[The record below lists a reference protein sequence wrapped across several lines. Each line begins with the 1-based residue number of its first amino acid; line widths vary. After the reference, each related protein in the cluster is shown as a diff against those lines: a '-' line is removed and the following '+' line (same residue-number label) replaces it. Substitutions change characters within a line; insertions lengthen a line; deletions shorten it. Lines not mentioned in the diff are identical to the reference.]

1 MKNLILYILFC
12 LPLQFFAQV
21 SGNVSYDKNNNYN
34 YNNGNP
40 GAKITDNI
48 PQAQWLDERTV
59 MLEVN
64 ALSNQNASSYT
75 AIFNMKQVGLTSEET
90 DRVFNE
96 RYESFVNQ
104 LIAAGIKKED
114 IYLDLV
120 SFVPVYEFEEEKKLF
135 SKKTYNE
142 IPKGFEIQQ
151 NVHIRYNDSR
161 LLSKMMSAAAR
172 NEIYDIVKVDYFVE
186 NSEEIYQDLRKR
198 AVDYINKEIAQ
209 FEPLGLEL
217 DDTYR
222 FATEEEKAAYPTE
235 RYANYKAFSSQS
247 LDGTSKGKVNNA
259 DKALTHFYQKVA
271 YDEFEIIVNPAILEP
286 AVQFMYN
293 LKVKFRL
300 KQPEPKVEIKREK
313 EFVWLTPNGELRTLK
328 VENDDAPAVKPSNS
342 GTVTI
347 PDDK

>member
-1 MKNLILYILFC
+1 MKNLILYILLC
-12 LPLQFFAQV
+12 LPLQFFAQI
-21 SGNVSYDKNNNYN
+21 SGNANYDKNSNNN

-40 GAKITDNI
+40 GAKTADNI

-161 LLSKMMSAAAR
+161 LLGKMMSAAAR

-222 FATEEEKAAYPTE
+222 FATEEEKTAYPTE

-271 YDEFEIIVNPAILEP
+271 YDEFEIIVNPAILGP

>member
-1 MKNLILYILFC
+1 MKNLILFALLFIAVVN
-12 LPLQFFAQV
+12 FAQV
-21 SGNVSYDKNNNYN
+21 SGNINYEKNNNYN
-34 YNNGNP
+34 YNTGNP
-40 GAKITDNI
+40 GTKVTDNI

-64 ALSNQNASSYT
+64 ALSNQSASSYT
-75 AIFNMKQVGLTSEET
+75 AIFNIKQLGQTSEEA

-96 RYESFVNQ
+96 RYDAFVNQ
-104 LIAAGIKKED
+104 LIAAGIKRED

-135 SKKTYNE
+135 SKNTYND
-142 IPKGFEIQQ
+142 
-151 NVHIRYNDSR
+151 IRYKDSR
-161 LLSKMMSAAAR
+161 QLGKMMSAAPK
-172 NEIYDIVKVDYFVE
+172 NEIYDIVKVDYFIE
-186 NSEEIYQDLRKR
+186 NSEEVYHDLRKR
-198 AVDYINKEIAQ
+198 AVEYINKEILQ
-209 FEPLGLEL
+209 FEILGLEL

-222 FATEEEKAAYPTE
+222 FATEEERAAYPSD
-235 RYANYKAFSSQS
+235 RYASYKAFSSQS
-247 LDGTSKGKVNNA
+247 LDGTSKGKVNSA
-259 DKALTHFYQKVA
+259 DKAQTHFYQKINF
-271 YDEFEIIVNPAILEP
+271 DEFEIIVNPAILEP

-300 KQPEPKVEIKREK
+300 KQPEPKIEIKREK

-328 VENDDAPAVKPSNS
+328 VENDDAPAAKPNNN

>member
-1 MKNLILYILFC
+1 MKNLILYGLLSLSVECI
-12 LPLQFFAQV
+12 AQV
-21 SGNVSYDKNNNYN
+21 SGNNIYEKNSNYN
-34 YNNGNP
+34 YNTGNP
-40 GAKITDNI
+40 GTKLTDNI
-48 PQAQWLDERTV
+48 PQAQWIDERTV

-64 ALSNQNASSYT
+64 ALSNQTATSYT
-75 AIFNMKQVGLTSEET
+75 AIFNMKQLGQTSEEA
-90 DRVFNE
+90 DRIFNE
-96 RYESFVNQ
+96 RFDAFVNQ
-104 LIAAGIKKED
+104 LIAAGVKRED

-135 SKKTYNE
+135 SKKTFNE

-151 NVHIRYNDSR
+151 NVHIRYTDHR
-161 LLSKMMSAAAR
+161 QLGKMMSAAAK

-186 NSEEIYQDLRKR
+186 NSEEVYHDLRKR
-198 AVDYINKEIAQ
+198 AVEYINKEIAQ
-209 FEPLGLEL
+209 FEILGLEL

-222 FATEEEKAAYPTE
+222 FATEEEKAAYPNE
-235 RYANYKAFSSQS
+235 RYVSYKAFSSQS
-247 LDGTSKGKVNNA
+247 LDGTSKGKINNA

-271 YDEFEIIVNPAILEP
+271 YDDFEIIVNPALLEP
-286 AVQFMYN
+286 AVQFMYS

-328 VENDDAPAVKPSNS
+328 VENVDAPAAKPNNN

>member
-1 MKNLILYILFC
+1 MKNLILSILLC
-12 LPLQFFAQV
+12 LSFASFAQV
-21 SGNVSYDKNNNYN
+21 SGNINYDKNSNYN
-34 YNNGNP
+34 YNTGNP
-40 GAKITDNI
+40 VTKTVDNL

-64 ALSNQNASSYT
+64 ALSNQSASSFT
-75 AIFNMKQVGLTSEET
+75 AIFNIKQLGLTSEEA

-96 RYESFVNQ
+96 RYETFVNQ
-104 LIAAGIKKED
+104 LIVLGVKRED

-120 SFVPVYEFEEEKKLF
+120 SFVPVYEYEEEKKLF

-151 NVHIRYNDSR
+151 NVHIKYKDSR
-161 LLSKMMSAAAR
+161 LLGKLMSAAAK

-186 NSEEIYQDLRKR
+186 NTDEIYHELRKR
-198 AVDYINKEIAQ
+198 AVDYINKEISQ
-209 FEPLGLEL
+209 FELLGLEL

-222 FATEEEKAAYPTE
+222 FATEEERSSYPID
-235 RYANYKAFSSQS
+235 RYSSYKAFSSQS

-259 DKALTHFYQKVA
+259 DKAQTHFYQKVS

-313 EFVWLTPNGELRTLK
+313 EFVWLTPNGEMRTLK
-328 VENDDAPAVKPSNS
+328 VENADAPAAKPSNN
-342 GTVTI
+342 GTVTV

>member
-1 MKNLILYILFC
+1 MKNLILYVLLCVSFGT
-12 LPLQFFAQV
+12 FAQV
-21 SGNVSYDKNNNYN
+21 SGNINYEKNSNYN
-34 YNNGNP
+34 YNTGNP
-40 GAKITDNI
+40 IVKTADNL

-64 ALSNQNASSYT
+64 ALSNQKASSYT
-75 AIFNMKQVGLTSEET
+75 AIFNIKQMGRTSEEA
-90 DRVFNE
+90 DRLFNE
-96 RYESFVNQ
+96 RYDAFVNY
-104 LIAAGIKKED
+104 LIAAGIKKDD
-114 IYLDLV
+114 IFLDLV

-142 IPKGFEIQQ
+142 IPKGFEIQH
-151 NVHIRYNDSR
+151 NVHIRYIDPSQ
-161 LLSKMMSAAAR
+161 LGKMMSAAAK

-186 NSEEIYQDLRKR
+186 KTDEIYHDLRKK

-209 FEPLGLEL
+209 FEALGLEL

-222 FATEEEKAAYPTE
+222 FATEEERSNYPID
-235 RYANYKAFSSQS
+235 RYSSYKAFSSQS

-259 DKALTHFYQKVA
+259 DKALTNFYQKVS

-286 AVQFMYN
+286 AVHFMYN

-300 KQPEPKVEIKREK
+300 KQPEAKVEIKREK

-328 VENDDAPAVKPSNS
+328 VENDEAPEAKPSNNRS
-342 GTVTI
+342 VTI